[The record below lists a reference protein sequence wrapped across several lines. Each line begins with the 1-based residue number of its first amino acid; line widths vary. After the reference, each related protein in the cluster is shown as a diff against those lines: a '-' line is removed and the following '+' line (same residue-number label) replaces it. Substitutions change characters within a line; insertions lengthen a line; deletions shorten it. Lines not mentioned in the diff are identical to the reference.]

1 MTWTSNVPAKRVS
14 RVRTQPGGCAGTAD
28 AISWAQPAQHC
39 QFDSGL
45 IVLSCHGGS
54 HRRTAVCQ
62 GGVRSR
68 GTPFG
73 PGGVVHHILV
83 VEDEPNLR
91 VLLERLL
98 THAGY
103 EVTTASTG
111 ATGLQKAL
119 QGKHDLVLLDLM
131 LPDLP
136 GEDVLRALV
145 AARPAAKVLVLSSVA
160 EVRRRVNVLDAGAV
174 DFVAKPFVNSDL
186 IARIRLRLRI
196 TTAPPGTRPGRMV
209 DDLIELDGDRHELIV
224 GGQRIKLS
232 QREFVLLA
240 HLLQRRGQVCTR
252 QELLA
257 DVWGISFDP
266 RTNVVDV
273 YIRRLRAKLMVDAI
287 ETVRNVGYRLA
298 AG

>member
-1 MTWTSNVPAKRVS
+1 M
-14 RVRTQPGGCAGTAD
+14 
-28 AISWAQPAQHC
+28 
-39 QFDSGL
+39 
-45 IVLSCHGGS
+45 
-54 HRRTAVCQ
+54 
-62 GGVRSR
+62 
-68 GTPFG
+68 
-73 PGGVVHHILV
+73 HHILV

-136 GEDVLRALV
+136 GEDVLRSLV
-145 AARPAAKVLVLSSVA
+145 AARPDAKVLVLSSVA
-160 EVRRRVNVLDAGAV
+160 EVRRRVSVLDAGAV

-186 IARIRLRLRI
+186 MARVRLRLRI

-240 HLLQRRGQVCTR
+240 HLIQRRGQVCTR

>member
-1 MTWTSNVPAKRVS
+1 M
-14 RVRTQPGGCAGTAD
+14 
-28 AISWAQPAQHC
+28 
-39 QFDSGL
+39 
-45 IVLSCHGGS
+45 
-54 HRRTAVCQ
+54 
-62 GGVRSR
+62 
-68 GTPFG
+68 
-73 PGGVVHHILV
+73 HHILV

-91 VLLERLL
+91 LLLERLL
-98 THAGY
+98 THGGY

-136 GEDVLRALV
+136 GEDVLRSLV
-145 AARPAAKVLVLSSVA
+145 SARPDAKVLVLSSVA
-160 EVRRRVNVLDAGAV
+160 EVRRRVSVLDAGAV
-174 DFVAKPFVNSDL
+174 DFVAKPFVNSEL
-186 IARIRLRLRI
+186 MARIRLRLRI
-196 TTAPPGTRPGRMV
+196 TTAPTGMRPGRLV

-240 HLLQRRGQVCTR
+240 HLIQRRGQVCTR